1 LNWPR
6 RITKGINLKK
16 NNKSKLP
23 TSGRIGRFAQF
34 LIEIA
39 GEKAAEKIMAGLNG
53 YDKLKA
59 REKATS
65 WDETMVR
72 MEKALGRDKAIEVM
86 ASCGH
91 KCCGA
96 QTRSKAIALRQGSSS
111 IADFLIKLNKT
122 GYGGGRLKQINDT
135 TIAGGYDKCY
145 CGQVN
150 ATSRPFATDI
160 YCHCS
165 RAWLERY
172 FQAIFDR
179 PVKVKMARTIIE
191 GAKSCEYTISLL

>member
-1 LNWPR
+1 M
-6 RITKGINLKK
+6 KK
-16 NNKSKLP
+16 ANKSKLP

-34 LIEIA
+34 LTAIA
-39 GEKAAEKIMAGLNG
+39 GDKGAEKIAMGIKG

-59 REKATS
+59 REKAAW

-72 MEKALGRDKAIEVM
+72 MEKSLGRDKAIEVM
-86 ASCGH
+86 ATCGH

-96 QTRSKAIALRQGSSS
+96 QTRSKAIVLRRGSSS
-111 IADFLIKLNKT
+111 IADFLTKLNRT

-145 CGQVN
+145 CGQVS
-150 ATSRPFATDI
+150 AAFQSFATDI

-165 RAWLERY
+165 RAWLKHY
-172 FQAIFDR
+172 FESIFER
-179 PVKVKMARTIIE
+179 PVDVKMAQTIIE
-191 GAKSCEYTISLL
+191 GAKSCNYIIILL